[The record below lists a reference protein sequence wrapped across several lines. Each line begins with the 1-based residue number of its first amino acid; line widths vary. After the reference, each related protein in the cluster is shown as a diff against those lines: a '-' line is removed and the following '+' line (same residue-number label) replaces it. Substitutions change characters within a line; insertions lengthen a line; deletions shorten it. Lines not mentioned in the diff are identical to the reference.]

1 MGTYIFK
8 SPPKNDKYMI
18 TLFGNV
24 ASGTACLLNMTVKQ
38 RCVLSCYFS
47 KESVPGCHVTPGSYE
62 LHNDLHFGV
71 VERAAI
77 CIVGTY

>member
-1 MGTYIFK
+1 
-8 SPPKNDKYMI
+8 MI

-47 KESVPGCHVTPGSYE
+47 KESVPGRHVTPSSYK
-62 LHNDLHFGV
+62 LHSDLHFEV
-71 VERAAI
+71 VERVAI
-77 CIVGTY
+77 CTVGTYWYILYLLADGGLQ